1 MQKNLLFLKDLSIL
15 FVEDDPIML
24 EQTHNTLNIFFKNVY
39 TATNIQSAYSL
50 YENNIPD
57 IILSDIQL
65 LDGTGLELVATIR
78 KKDYKTPIILL
89 TSFSNNEY
97 LFQAVNLGIDGYI
110 IKPLKLDNL
119 LEAFFKALKRE
130 EKHNLVVKLA
140 DDIYYHFSTKDLLK
154 IGSIIPLGAKE
165 QQLLRLF
172 VENSGKTLSKEEIS
186 YYLWPLEDVTDSA
199 LKNLLNRL
207 RQKIGTDMIS
217 TIKGNGWR
225 LNSTL

>member
-1 MQKNLLFLKDLSIL
+1 MQENLLFLKDLSIL

-24 EQTHNTLNIFFKNVY
+24 GQTHNTLNIFFKKVY

-50 YENNIPD
+50 YENNRPD

-65 LDGTGLELVATIR
+65 LDGTGLELVTTIR

-89 TSFSNNEY
+89 TSYSDNEY
-97 LFQAVNLGIDGYI
+97 LFQAANLGIDGYI

-119 LEAFFKALKRE
+119 LEAFFKALRRE
-130 EKHNLVVKLA
+130 EKHTLIVKLT
-140 DDIYYHFSTKDLLK
+140 DDTHYDFSTKELLK
-154 IGSIIPLGAKE
+154 NGSIIPLGAKE
-165 QQLLRLF
+165 HQLLRLF
-172 VENSGKTLSKEEIS
+172 IENSGKTLSKEDIS
-186 YYLWPLEDVTDSA
+186 YHLWPLEDVTDSA

-207 RQKIGTDMIS
+207 RQKIGTDMIA

-225 LNSTL
+225 LKSTL